1 MLHHRRR
8 GEEGQVAVLVGLLS
22 VVLMGAASMAVDL
35 GQAFLQRQDVQK
47 DTDLAALAG
56 VAGSNLPGT
65 TPGTCGYGPRAAA
78 TDQAV
83 EDVAAHLVANAGD
96 TWAVTPT
103 PTGLVDC
110 NLTNGEVFYGSV
122 STASGALRLAYDPYL
137 LTVLSPER
145 DVSFA
150 FAPVLGTDSTQV
162 DARATAAIRSPA
174 VRSVPFYAFVGC
186 DWGRQTIAQP
196 NNGHADLTVDLAFP
210 DETNGATLGSLTTDP
225 VSDPPRITVPAPDP
239 SPLAISGTGL
249 KNAQK
254 PVMGLGFFEPGGS
267 APVWVPAA
275 DFAAHTD
282 TTIRLANVPAG
293 VSTVPG
299 DWYVR
304 VRTSDGWSKVYDNRG
319 TLLALPLIVG
329 NPTLTCGQGSS
340 DGNFGTLRL
349 FPSWGGGSTNVQIAL
364 NIAKG
369 LEHTLAVHPSPG
381 ATGLCSTSTPGTV
394 LWPNEATNCIAT
406 DPGMAAQAA
415 QAGFIE
421 GVGSTKGRLG
431 NVQAGTGCAES
442 GVPATTVLEG
452 FVINNDTLSCFLTDD
467 GVNLGTVNSADYAGD
482 PVFSPAIYHSP
493 RFMLIPVLAVQPTSG
508 ASRTYQIVG
517 FRPAFLT
524 GQPNSATRTT
534 AANAGNGL
542 TLDRHGEIESVQV
555 VFING
560 NALPPMDAAGTTDYA
575 GSGPRV
581 IRLVD

>member
-1 MLHHRRR
+1 MLRHRSRDDS
-8 GEEGQVAVLVGLLS
+8 GQVAVLVGLMS

-35 GQAFLQRQDVQK
+35 GHAFLERQDVQK

-65 TPGTCGYGPRAAA
+65 TAGSCSYGRRAAA

-83 EDVAAHLVANAGD
+83 KDVATHLVAYAGD
-96 TWAVTPT
+96 TWTVTPT
-103 PTGLVDC
+103 ATGLTDC
-110 NLTNGEVFYGSV
+110 QFANGEVLYGTV
-122 STASGALRLAYDPYL
+122 TTNAGTPVLTYDPYQ
-137 LTVLSPER
+137 LTVISPDR
-145 DVSFA
+145 DVNFA
-150 FAPVLGTDSTQV
+150 FAPVLGSDRTQV

-196 NNGHADLTVDLAFP
+196 NNGHAATSVDLAFP
-210 DETNGATLGSLTTDP
+210 DESNAATLDALATSPL
-225 VSDPPRITVPAPDP
+225 SDPPRIAVPAPDP
-239 SPLAISGTGL
+239 SPLTITGTGL
-249 KNAQK
+249 KDAQK

-267 APVWVPAA
+267 SPVWVPAA
-275 DFAAHTD
+275 DFATHTA
-282 TTIRLANVPAG
+282 TSIRLANVPAG
-293 VSTVPG
+293 VRTVPG

-304 VRTSDGWSKVYDNRG
+304 VRTSDGWSSVYDNRG
-319 TLLALPLIVG
+319 ALLALPLVVG

-340 DGNFGTLRL
+340 GGNFGTLRL

-369 LEHTLAVHPSPG
+369 LEHTLAAHPAPV
-381 ATGLCSTSTPGTV
+381 ATGLCGTGTTGTV
-394 LWPNEATNCIAT
+394 LWPSEGTNCIST

-421 GVGSTKGRLG
+421 GVGATKGRLG

-452 FVINNDTLSCFLTDD
+452 FVINNDSLSCFLTSDD
-467 GVNLGTVNSADYAGD
+467 VNLGTVSSADYAGD

-493 RFMLIPVLAVQPTSG
+493 RFMLIPVLQVQPTSG
-508 ASRTYQIVG
+508 SSRNYQVVG

-524 GQPNSATRTT
+524 GQSNSATRTT
-534 AANAGNGL
+534 PPNAGNGL
-542 TLDRHGEIESVQV
+542 TLDQHGEIESVQV

-560 NALPPMDAAGTTDYA
+560 NALPTMDAVATTDYA

>member
-1 MLHHRRR
+1 MRRR
-8 GEEGQVAVLVGLLS
+8 RSRGEDGQVAVLVGLLS

-35 GQAFLQRQDVQK
+35 GQAFVQRQDVQE

-65 TPGTCGYGPRAAA
+65 TAGSCGYGPRAAA

-83 EDVAAHLVANAGD
+83 IDVAAHLVANAGD
-96 TWAVTPT
+96 SWSVTPT
-103 PTGLVDC
+103 ATGLADC
-110 NLTNGEVFYGSV
+110 NLANGEVLYGSV
-122 STASGALRLAYDPYL
+122 ATTSGVLTLTYDPYL
-137 LTVLSPER
+137 LTVISPDR
-145 DVSFA
+145 DVTFA
-150 FAPVLGTDSTQV
+150 FAPVLGNDSTQV

-196 NNGHADLTVDLAFP
+196 NNGHAATTVSLAFP
-210 DETNGATLGSLTTDP
+210 DESNAATLTSLTTDP
-225 VSDPPRITVPAPDP
+225 LSDPPRITVPAPDP
-239 SPLAISGTGL
+239 SPLTIAGTGL

-267 APVWVPAA
+267 SPVWVPAA
-275 DFAAHTD
+275 DFASHTD
-282 TTIRLANVPAG
+282 TAIRLANVPAA
-293 VSTVPG
+293 VRTVPG

-304 VRTSDGWSKVYDNRG
+304 VRTSDGWSKVYDNHG
-319 TLLALPLIVG
+319 SLLALPLIVG

-340 DGNFGTLRL
+340 GGNFGTLRL

-369 LEHTLAVHPSPG
+369 LEHTLAAHPSPV
-381 ATGLCSTSTPGTV
+381 ASGLCGTGTAGTV

-431 NVQAGTGCAES
+431 NVATGTGCADS
-442 GVPATTVLEG
+442 GAPATTVLEG
-452 FVINNDTLSCFLTDD
+452 FVINNDSLSCFLTSDD
-467 GVNLGTVNSADYAGD
+467 VNLGTINSADYAGD

-508 ASRTYQIVG
+508 ASRSYQIVG

-524 GQPNSATRTT
+524 GQPNSATRSTPP
-534 AANAGNGL
+534 NPGNGL